1 MTQSSLKRW
10 MDAIGSLL
18 PAPEALLRH
27 LLARPPVTE
36 GHLDGYEPLGP
47 DHCVLVVK
55 DEHARL

>member
-1 MTQSSLKRW
+1 